1 MELGNIVSIPERI
14 KSIKL
19 KIGEVQPQPLFE
31 ANVNLEVTLCVE
43 LQVL

>member
-1 MELGNIVSIPERI
+1 MELGNIASIPERI

-19 KIGEVQPQPLFE
+19 KIGEVQSQPLFE
-31 ANVNLEVTLCVE
+31 ANVNLEVTFCVE